1 MGEQLDAPKYRELWR
16 EAASWVFFASYREYD
31 QCVKFANSEG
41 VVRRQL
47 MSVGQL
53 IPVYVQRCFAQQYY
67 QRKVLTAEE
76 FLNPLKQHAGYS
88 TDGGQ
93 MVRERAATEIRRV
106 AKMQPGGGTLKDR
119 IMHVSSVL
127 EMFFCENPDVDA

>member
-1 MGEQLDAPKYRELWR
+1 M
-16 EAASWVFFASYREYD
+16 
-31 QCVKFANSEG
+31 CVS
-41 VVRRQL
+41 
-47 MSVGQL
+47 QL

-67 QRKVLTAEE
+67 QRKELTAEE